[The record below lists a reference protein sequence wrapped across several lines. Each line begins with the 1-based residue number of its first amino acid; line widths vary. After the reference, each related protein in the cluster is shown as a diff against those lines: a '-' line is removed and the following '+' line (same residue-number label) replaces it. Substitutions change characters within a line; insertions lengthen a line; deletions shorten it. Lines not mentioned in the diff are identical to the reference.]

1 MLDMRDLGLLPV
13 LLGGGAGVKQTIL
26 RRSESG
32 ESMADWME
40 IRNEYVTSSVS
51 QRELARKHNV
61 SQASINRRCKAE
73 KWDESRESYRCKVI
87 QKTERAASDAQVDR
101 VTQLI
106 AAGEESAKLLMTRLE
121 QMAASG
127 KIKTYE
133 VKAIT
138 ESLKHLRDLNKS
150 DGGSDGDKYQK
161 VRDLLGGVPDALE

>member
-1 MLDMRDLGLLPV
+1 
-13 LLGGGAGVKQTIL
+13 
-26 RRSESG
+26 
-32 ESMADWME
+32 MADWVE

-61 SQASINRRCKAE
+61 SQASLNRRCKAE
-73 KWDESRESYRCKVI
+73 KWDESRESFINAVI
-87 QKTERAASDAQVDR
+87 QKTEQAACDSQVDR

-106 AAGEESAKLLMTRLE
+106 AAGEESAKLLMKRLE

-138 ESLKHLRDLNKS
+138 ESLKHLRDLYRS
-150 DGGSDGDKYQK
+150 DSSSDTDRLQK